1 MIIREGVAVRRT
13 WRVLLGAVI
22 MALCSLAQPAAA
34 KCTIGMVARLPVTMD
49 GPRATVPVEVN
60 GKTTN
65 FWLDSGAFYSI
76 MSKARATELGLKTA
90 SMPPGFYI
98 SGIGGHA
105 TAEVATVKSFKIVGQ
120 ELKNLQFLVGG
131 SDAGNALIGQNI
143 LSAFDTEY
151 DLANGHVNLV
161 QTKDCRDVNLAY
173 WAADKPVGMA
183 ELLPIDNE
191 LERQLR
197 VKADINGKSVTL
209 LLDTG
214 ATASY
219 LNRSAAERIGLD
231 MTAPGVVQSES
242 TSGFGKS
249 YRRTWIVTLKSFG
262 VGGEEIRNTPIR
274 VIDDKGDDPNYDVL
288 VGVDFFLSHRLF
300 VSPATRHLFLT
311 YNGGP
316 IFSMTTDGE
325 IGARKTR
332 TEGDWAVGNTDT
344 PKDAAGFA
352 QRASARATR
361 GDWQAARADY
371 DEAIKLEPGKSE
383 YWQRRAEVRWRSGDD
398 AGARADFDKAIALAP
413 NDADML
419 IQRGFQRVRD
429 GDEKGALADAEAAL
443 AGYHE
448 GSLDRLGVVALFDR
462 LHRADRVVALIDP
475 IIALHKSD
483 NELGNLLNTRC
494 YSRAL
499 ANIDLAKALV
509 DCTGAIKRLG
519 PVPAII
525 DSRAMVKLRMGDLAG
540 ALADYDD
547 ALAKAPKQA
556 ASLYMRGWARRAYA
570 KGDAA
575 QLKLADADFAAAK
588 AIDADIADRFTPYG
602 FAP

>member
-1 MIIREGVAVRRT
+1 MRRIWRGAAGV
-13 WRVLLGAVI
+13 VI
-22 MALCSLAQPAAA
+22 MALCGLAQPAAA
-34 KCTIGMVARLPVTMD
+34 KCEIGMVARLPVTME
-49 GPRATVPVEVN
+49 GPRVTVPVEVN
-60 GKTTN
+60 GKATS

-76 MSKARATELGLKTA
+76 MSKARAAELDLKTT

-98 SGIGGHA
+98 SGIGGNA
-105 TAEVATVKSFKIVGQ
+105 TAEVTTIKSFKIVGQ

-143 LSAFDTEY
+143 LSVFDTEY

-161 QTKDCRDVNLAY
+161 RTKDCHDVNLAY
-173 WAADKPVGMA
+173 WAADKPVAMA
-183 ELLPIDNE
+183 ELFALDSE
-191 LERQLR
+191 LERHLR
-197 VKADINGKSVTL
+197 VKADINGKPVTL

-219 LNRSAAERIGLD
+219 LNRSAAERIGIDLA
-231 MTAPGVVQSES
+231 APGVVQSES
-242 TSGFGKS
+242 TSGFGKN

-262 VGGEEIRNTPIR
+262 VGGEEIRNSPIR
-274 VIDDKGDDPNYDVL
+274 VIDDKGDSPNYDVL
-288 VGVDFFLSHRLF
+288 VGVDFFLAHRLF
-300 VSPATRHLFLT
+300 VSPATRHLFMT

-332 TEGDWAVGNTDT
+332 TEGDWAVSNTDT

-352 QRASARATR
+352 QRASANATR
-361 GDWQAARADY
+361 GDWKAARADY

-383 YWQRRAEVRWRSGDD
+383 YWQRRADARWRSGDD

-413 NDADML
+413 NNADLL

-448 GSLDRLGVVALFDR
+448 GSLERLAVVALFDR

-499 ANIDLAKALV
+499 ANIDLPKALA
-509 DCTGAIKRLG
+509 DCNGAIKRNGEL
-519 PVPAII
+519 AAFI
-525 DSRAMVKLRMGDLAG
+525 DSRAMVKVRMGDLAG
-540 ALADYDD
+540 ALADYDA

-556 ASLYMRGWARRAYA
+556 ASLYMRGWTRRANA

-588 AIDADIADRFTPYG
+588 AIDEDIADQLAPYG

>member
-1 MIIREGVAVRRT
+1 MFWGLAIAG
-13 WRVLLGAVI
+13 
-22 MALCSLAQPAAA
+22 LCGLAQPVFA
-34 KCTIGMVARLPVTMD
+34 KCTVGMVARLPVTME

-76 MSKARATELGLKTA
+76 MSKARAAELGLKTT

-98 SGIGGHA
+98 SGIGGDA
-105 TAEVATVKSFKIVGQ
+105 TAGVTTVKSFKIVGQ
-120 ELKNLQFLVGG
+120 ELKNLEFLVGG

-151 DLANGHVNLV
+151 DLANGHVNLI

-173 WAADKPVGMA
+173 WAEGKPVAMA
-183 ELLPIDNE
+183 DMFKSDNE
-191 LERQLR
+191 LDRHIR
-197 VKADINGKSVTL
+197 VKGEINGKPVTL

-219 LNRSAAERIGLD
+219 LNRSAAERIGID
-231 MTAPGVVQSES
+231 FSAPGVVQSES

-249 YRRTWIVTLKSFG
+249 YRRTWIVTLKTFG
-262 VGGEEIRNTPIR
+262 IGGEEIRNTPIR
-274 VIDDKGDDPNYDVL
+274 VIENKGDSPNYDVL

-300 VSPATRHLFLT
+300 VSPAGRHVFLT

-325 IGARKTR
+325 IGARSTR
-332 TEGDWAVGNTDT
+332 AEGGWGMDNTEA

-352 QRASARATR
+352 QRASARASR
-361 GDWQAARADY
+361 GDWKAASADY
-371 DEAIKLEPGKSE
+371 DQAIKLEPGKAA
-383 YWQRRAEVRWRSGDD
+383 YWQSRANARWRSGDD

-413 NDADML
+413 NDADL
-419 IQRGFQRVRD
+419 VIQRGFLRLRE

-448 GSLDRLGVVALFDR
+448 GSLERLAAVALFDR
-462 LHRADRVVALIDP
+462 LHRADRVLALIDP

-499 ANIDLAKALV
+499 ANIELAKALA
-509 DCTGAIKRLG
+509 DCNSAIKRNG
-519 PVPAII
+519 PIAAFI
-525 DSRAMVKLRMGDLAG
+525 DSRAMVKVRQGDLAG

-556 ASLYMRGWARRAYA
+556 ASLYMRGWTRRAA
-570 KGDAA
+570 ANGDAEK
-575 QLKLADADFAAAK
+575 LKQAEADFAAAK
-588 AIDADIADRFTPYG
+588 AVDADIAERFTPYG